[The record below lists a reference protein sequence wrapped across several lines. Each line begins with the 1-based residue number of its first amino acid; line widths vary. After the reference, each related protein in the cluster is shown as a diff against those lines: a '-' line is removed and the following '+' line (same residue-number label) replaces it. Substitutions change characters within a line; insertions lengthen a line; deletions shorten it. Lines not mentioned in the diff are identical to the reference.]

1 VGGIEALN
9 QLPKVTCARVDV
21 LLIATA
27 IAARDAA
34 AYLNFSFILGLL
46 LGVG

>member
-1 VGGIEALN
+1 M
-9 QLPKVTCARVDV
+9 VDV

-34 AYLNFSFILGLL
+34 AYLNFSFIVGLL
-46 LGVG
+46 LGVR